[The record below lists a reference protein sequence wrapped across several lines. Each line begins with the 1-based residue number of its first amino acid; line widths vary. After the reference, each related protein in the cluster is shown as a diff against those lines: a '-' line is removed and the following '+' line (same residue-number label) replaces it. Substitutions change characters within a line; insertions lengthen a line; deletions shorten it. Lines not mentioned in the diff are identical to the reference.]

1 MFYIFIQVIIC
12 DILGENEANISEKER
27 LQRVHELEN
36 MDLDELGKLIFGFV
50 WDYDCRYL
58 TFEASNL
65 IAIDVQGWS

>member
-36 MDLDELGKLIFGFV
+36 MDLDELGKLILDIFV
-50 WDYDCRYL
+50 LDYYL
-58 TFEASNL
+58 
-65 IAIDVQGWS
+65 GW